1 VKGVHVAVNSRH
13 HGRDRVEGPKSI
25 VEAIT
30 SAYPVVKD
38 VLGKLGVRKLK
49 AQDLM
54 LLATVHN
61 MQVLTDNARAL
72 SIIEGSIKGVNDEL
86 RKLDEHLKPV
96 LEAAAELLRAEAE
109 RRRGRRKRGLHEG
122 LSSLSIIA

>member
-1 VKGVHVAVNSRH
+1 MAVNSRH
-13 HGRDRVEGPKSI
+13 HGRDGVEGPKSI
-25 VEAIT
+25 VEAII

-72 SIIEGSIKGVNDEL
+72 SSIEGSIKGVNDEL

-96 LEAAAELLRAEAE
+96 LEAVAEHLRAEAE
-109 RRRGRRKRGLHEG
+109 RRRGKV
-122 LSSLSIIA
+122 

>member
-1 VKGVHVAVNSRH
+1 MAVNSRH

-25 VEAIT
+25 VEAII

-72 SIIEGSIKGVNDEL
+72 SSIEGRLGSIEGSIKGVNDEL

-96 LEAAAELLRAEAE
+96 LEAVAELLRAEAE
-109 RRRGRRKRGLHEG
+109 RRRGK
-122 LSSLSIIA
+122 A